1 MITRERIAKAL
12 ENAFKNFCYASEPAT
27 FADALCH
34 WVEHG
39 CCGRLVA
46 AAITRAVD
54 ILSGRELAWYYNP
67 MISEDLDA
75 YPYPIAFVLVDVPTQ
90 KCLTLGGVNNTPHV
104 TFSIGTVDDAVAAVG
119 YFLSL
124 LGIAVE
130 EELLLQ
136 GGDAR

>member
-1 MITRERIAKAL
+1 L
-12 ENAFKNFCYASEPAT
+12 ENAFKNFYHADDPAT
-27 FADALCH
+27 FDDALRH
-34 WVEHG
+34 WTEFG
-39 CCGRLVA
+39 CCGHLVA

-90 KCLTLGGVNNTPHV
+90 KCLTCGGVNNTPHV
-104 TFSIGTVDDAVAAVG
+104 TFSIGTVDDAAAAVG

-130 EELLLQ
+130 EELLL
-136 GGDAR
+136 

>member
-1 MITRERIAKAL
+1 VITREQIVEAL
-12 ENAFKNFCYASEPAT
+12 ERTFESFSEAGEPLT
-27 FADALCH
+27 FVEALDH
-34 WVEHG
+34 WTERG
-39 CCGRLVA
+39 CCGDRVA
-46 AAITRAVD
+46 ETIMRALT

-67 MISEDLDA
+67 MVSEDLDA
-75 YPYPIAFVLVDVPTQ
+75 CPYPIAFVLVDVPTQ

-104 TFSIGTVDDAVAAVG
+104 TLSIGTVDDAVAAVG

-130 EELLLQ
+130 EKLLLQ

>member
-12 ENAFKNFCYASEPAT
+12 ENAFKNFCHADDPAT
-27 FADALCH
+27 FTDALHH
-34 WVEHG
+34 WVDHG
-39 CCGRLVA
+39 CCGHLVA

-90 KCLTLGGVNNTPHV
+90 KCLTCGGVNNTPHV

-130 EELLLQ
+130 EELLL
-136 GGDAR
+136 

>member
-1 MITRERIAKAL
+1 M
-12 ENAFKNFCYASEPAT
+12 
-27 FADALCH
+27 
-34 WVEHG
+34 V
-39 CCGRLVA
+39 
-46 AAITRAVD
+46 
-54 ILSGRELAWYYNP
+54 
-67 MISEDLDA
+67 SEDLDA
-75 YPYPIAFVLVDVPTQ
+75 YPYPIAFVLVDVLTQ

>member
-1 MITRERIAKAL
+1 MMITRERIAEAL
-12 ENAFKNFCYASEPAT
+12 EHAFQDFGDEGRPET
-27 FADALCH
+27 FAEALRH
-34 WVEHG
+34 WTENG
-39 CCGRLVA
+39 CCGDRVA
-46 AAITRAVD
+46 ETIMRAIA

-75 YPYPIAFVLVDVPTQ
+75 YPYPIAFVLVDVLTQ

-104 TFSIGTVDDAVAAVG
+104 TFSIGTVDDAVAAAG

-130 EELLLQ
+130 EELLV
-136 GGDAR
+136 